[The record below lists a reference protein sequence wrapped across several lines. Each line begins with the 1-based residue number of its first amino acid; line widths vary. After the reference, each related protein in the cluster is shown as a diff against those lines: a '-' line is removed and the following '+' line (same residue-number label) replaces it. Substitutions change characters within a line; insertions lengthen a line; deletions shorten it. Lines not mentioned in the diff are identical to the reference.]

1 LTKRTGKVRILL
13 VEDDAALAG
22 AVCSYLEAKAFVV
35 DVAPALA
42 PARAALAA
50 VQYAAVLLDLH
61 LPDGE
66 GLSLLPDVRA
76 LRDRPIV
83 IVLTA
88 RDQVTDR
95 IRGLDAGADDYLIKP
110 YDPAELLARLRA
122 VERRRS
128 SASTP
133 VLQFGGLEIDLARDL
148 VRKDGMPVTLTQ
160 KEWALL
166 RVLATRPERI
176 HTRDNLA
183 DALYGFGDEADSNTL
198 EVFISRLRRKL
209 GRNHIQTLRGLGY
222 RLSFSPEE
230 EDE

>member
-1 LTKRTGKVRILL
+1 MRILL
-13 VEDDAALAG
+13 VEDDTPLAD
-22 AVCSYLEAKAFVV
+22 AVCSYLAAKAFVV
-35 DVAPALA
+35 DVAPGLA
-42 PARAALAA
+42 EARAALHA

-61 LPDGE
+61 LSDGE
-66 GLSLLPDVRA
+66 GLALLPNIRA
-76 LRDRPIV
+76 LREKPIV

-128 SASTP
+128 ASNTP
-133 VLQFGGLEIDLARDL
+133 VLRFGGLEIDLARDL
-148 VRKDGMPVTLTQ
+148 VRKDGRPVTLTQ

-166 RVLATRPERI
+166 RVMATRPERI
-176 HTRDNLA
+176 HTRELLA

-209 GRNHIQTLRGLGY
+209 GREHIQTLRGLGY
-222 RLSFSPEE
+222 RLSFSPG
-230 EDE
+230 DDPP

>member
-1 LTKRTGKVRILL
+1 MRILL
-13 VEDDAALAG
+13 VEDDAALAS

-35 DVAPALA
+35 DVTPGLA
-42 PARAALAA
+42 QARAALAA

-133 VLQFGGLEIDLARDL
+133 VLQFGKLEIDLARDL
-148 VRKDGMPVTLTQ
+148 VRNDGMPVTLTQ

-166 RVLATRPERI
+166 RVMATRPERI
-176 HTRDNLA
+176 HTRENLA

-209 GRNHIQTLRGLGY
+209 GRSHIQTLRGLGY
-222 RLSFSPEE
+222 RLSYSTEE
-230 EDE
+230 EDDQ

>member
-1 LTKRTGKVRILL
+1 VRILL
-13 VEDDAALAG
+13 VEDDTALAS

-35 DVAPALA
+35 DVAPGLA
-42 PARAALAA
+42 EARAALSA

-61 LPDGE
+61 LGDGD
-66 GLSLLPDVRA
+66 GLSLLPTVRA

-128 SASTP
+128 SSSSP
-133 VLQFGGLEIDLARDL
+133 VLLLGTLEIDLGRDM

-166 RVLATRPERI
+166 RVMATRPDRI
-176 HTRDNLA
+176 HTRENLA

-222 RLSFSPEE
+222 RLSFAPEDD
-230 EDE
+230 DE

>member
-1 LTKRTGKVRILL
+1 MRILL
-13 VEDDAALAG
+13 VEDDAALAS

-35 DVAPALA
+35 DVTPGLA
-42 PARAALAA
+42 QARAALAA

-61 LPDGE
+61 LADGD

-128 SASTP
+128 SASSP
-133 VLQFGGLEIDLARDL
+133 VLQFGTLEIDLARDL
-148 VRKDGMPVTLTQ
+148 VRKNGLPVALTQ

-166 RVLATRPERI
+166 RVMATRPERI
-176 HTRDNLA
+176 HTRENLA

-209 GRNHIQTLRGLGY
+209 GRSHIQTLRGLGY
-222 RLSFSPEE
+222 RLSASPEE